1 MTLLEFAKHELKY
14 AGYFDG
20 DECNKMMADNVLE
33 LIEIFGKQ
41 GHSGLSAPFCIDLFS
56 TLAKYQPLRPL
67 QGTDDEW
74 RQVSDDCWQNIRCSQ
89 IFKELLPDGTYDC
102 YNIEGKV
109 FRDKD
114 GHCYTNINSRTLVE
128 FPYVLEDPEIIDVD
142 E

>member
-1 MTLLEFAKHELKY
+1 MTLVEFAKRELEY

-20 DECNKMMADNVLE
+20 DEINKMMADNVLE
-33 LIEIFGKQ
+33 LIETFGKQ
-41 GHSGLSAPFCIDLFS
+41 GHSGLSAPFCIDLFT
-56 TLAKYQPLRPL
+56 TLAKYEPLRPL

-74 RQVSDDCWQNIRCSQ
+74 NQISDDCWQNKRCSK
-89 IFKELLPDGTYDC
+89 IFKELLPDGTYEC

-114 GHCYTNINSRTLVE
+114 GCCFTNINSRTPVE
-128 FPYVLEDPEIIDVD
+128 FPYVLEDPEIIDVI